1 MIQYVS
7 AMLEDPEHCKPNKID
22 KQNAEDSATVSE
34 LDPPPPSPPDESFE
48 TPTIETFWSRFLETP
63 ESRNM
68 SFKCLAD
75 IEGPQIGSSYS
86 DNEQTRVDSEQVR
99 QQKLL

>member
-1 MIQYVS
+1 
-7 AMLEDPEHCKPNKID
+7 MLEDPEHRKPIKID
-22 KQNAEDSATVSE
+22 ERNAEDSATISE
-34 LDPPPPSPPDESFE
+34 LEPPPPDESFE
-48 TPTIETFWSRFLETP
+48 TPTIDTFWSRFLETP
-63 ESRNM
+63 ESCNM